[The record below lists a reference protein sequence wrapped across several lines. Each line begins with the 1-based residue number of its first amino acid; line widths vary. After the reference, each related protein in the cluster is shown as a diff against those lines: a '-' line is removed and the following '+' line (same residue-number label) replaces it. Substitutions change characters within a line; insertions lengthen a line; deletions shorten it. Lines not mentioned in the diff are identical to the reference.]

1 MKKVLVSVL
10 TAAAIAI
17 GGYFYGT
24 NSAGSNS
31 ANLHKVDE
39 VPAQIM
45 QVNKEGLAPNHYINA
60 LVVKASDGD
69 TVEVSYKGEFYKV
82 RFLDIDTPESVKQ
95 GVPVQTYSKEASE
108 LTKSKLMNQPVKLV
122 FEKSVRDKYGR
133 LLAYVFMKDGT
144 FYNALLVRNGF
155 ARVEIV
161 KPNAAYAGYFYRLQ
175 EQAVQDKA
183 GLWGLPEK
191 KQPFVKD
198 EGGDYV
204 PRYYQKEKKAH

>member
-1 MKKVLVSVL
+1 MKKVLVPVL
-10 TAAAIAI
+10 AAIIAI

-24 NSAGSNS
+24 NNAGNNS
-31 ANLHKVDE
+31 AALHNVDE

-45 QVNKEGLAPNHYINA
+45 QINKEGLAPNHYINA

-82 RFLDIDTPESVKQ
+82 RFLDVDTPESVKQ

-108 LTKSKLMNQPVKLV
+108 LTKGKLVNQPVKLV
-122 FEKSVRDKYGR
+122 FEKSIRDKYGR

-161 KPNAAYAGYFYRLQ
+161 KPNAVYAGYFYRLQ
-175 EQAVQDKA
+175 EQAIQDKA
-183 GLWGLPEK
+183 GLWSLPEK

-198 EGGDYV
+198 ESGDYV
-204 PRYYQKEKKAH
+204 PRYYQKEKKAQ